1 MSARLVAVAMFHT
14 HSNQRADS
22 SCSGLFGAYPLIYWI
37 FLLLPGQVSLAVTL
51 EIAPE
56 LNQK

>member
-22 SCSGLFGAYPLIYWI
+22 SSSGLFGAYPLIYWI
-37 FLLLPGQVSLAVTL
+37 FLLLPGHVLLAVTS
-51 EIAPE
+51 ETTSE
-56 LNQK
+56 LNRI